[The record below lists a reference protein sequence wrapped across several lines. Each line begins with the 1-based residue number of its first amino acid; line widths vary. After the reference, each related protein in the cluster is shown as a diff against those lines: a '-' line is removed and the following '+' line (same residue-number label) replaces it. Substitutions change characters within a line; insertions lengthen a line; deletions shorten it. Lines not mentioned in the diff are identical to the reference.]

1 MDLTAVLVDQLVKNS
16 GQDCFIVDA
25 GDGKG
30 YLSSRLAL
38 QYGHRVLGIDA
49 NAANTENALNRNR
62 KLQVGRAYKIK
73 LALFHYVCRL
83 RSKVWVYV
91 GESIG

>member
-1 MDLTAVLVDQLVKNS
+1 VDHLVKS
-16 GQDCFIVDA
+16 SSQGSYIVDA

-49 NAANTENALNRNR
+49 NAENTQNALSRNR
-62 KLQVGRAYKIK
+62 KLQVG
-73 LALFHYVCRL
+73 
-83 RSKVWVYV
+83 
-91 GESIG
+91 

>member
-1 MDLTAVLVDQLVKNS
+1 MKNS
-16 GQDCFIVDA
+16 SQNCSIVDA

-49 NAANTENALNRNR
+49 NAANTENALSRNR
-62 KLQVGRAYKIK
+62 KLQVYFDYKIK
-73 LALFHYVCRL
+73 LDLFH
-83 RSKVWVYV
+83 
-91 GESIG
+91 

>member
-1 MDLTAVLVDQLVKNS
+1 MELTAALVNMLVKS
-16 GQDCFIVDA
+16 TAAATEDTDSLHIIDA

-49 NAANTENALNRNR
+49 NTTNTENALSRNR
-62 KLQVGRAYKIK
+62 KLQVSAWFLFYKID
-73 LALFHYVCRL
+73 
-83 RSKVWVYV
+83 
-91 GESIG
+91 